1 MADDTATPESLLPLA
16 PAVFHI
22 LLTLTGEER
31 HGYGIMQEVAQTT
44 HGQMRLGPGTLYRS
58 LKQMLA
64 ARLIEEASE
73 RPDLTLDDERRR
85 YYRLTPFGHRV
96 AEAEALRLSRLV
108 VQARAKQLLPDD
120 HEGQPSILG
129 GAR

>member
-1 MADDTATPESLLPLA
+1 MADNAPTPESLLPLA

-31 HGYGIMQEVAQTT
+31 HGYSIMHEVAEMTQ
-44 HGQMRLGPGTLYRS
+44 GQMRLGPGTLYRS

-64 ARLIEEASE
+64 ASLITEARE
-73 RPDLTLDDERRR
+73 RPDPAIDDERRR

-108 VQARAKQLLPDD
+108 VQARAKQLLPEDPA
-120 HEGQPSILG
+120 GQPGVLG
-129 GAR
+129 GAQ